1 MSYLLFNV
9 SEKLYLRDPQ
19 KSAVGQAIIRHSVAL
34 IDRDGFD
41 NITFKKLAEAIDST
55 EATIYRYFENKFRL
69 LQYLIVWHW
78 TSVNFEID
86 YHVNNIAAPQDK
98 LKICLQV
105 LAGMRKPFN
114 ATIIDQQ
121 ALNRVVI
128 AEFDKFYLSK
138 TIDRDYEEGLLDPFN
153 ETCQRIAAL
162 VKQINPKYPFP
173 HSLISTAINAARHQV
188 YFSKHLPQLC
198 DIKNDERT
206 LHDRLYKFLEGFVLT
221 TIKAAA

>member
-1 MSYLLFNV
+1 MSYLLFNL

-19 KSAVGQAIIRHSVAL
+19 KSAVGQAIIRQSVVL
-34 IDRDGFD
+34 IDRHGFD
-41 NITFKKLAEAIDST
+41 KLTFRKIAEEIEST
-55 EATIYRYFENKFRL
+55 EATVYRYFENKFRL

-78 TSVNFEID
+78 TSVNFQID
-86 YHVNNIAAPQDK
+86 FHLNNVAAPQEQ

-105 LAGMRKPFN
+105 LAGTRKPFN
-114 ATIIDQQ
+114 VTLIDQQ

-128 AEFDKFYLSK
+128 AESDKFYLSK

-153 ETCQRIAAL
+153 QTCQRIAAL

-173 HSLISTAINAARHQV
+173 HSLVSTAITAARHQI

-198 DIKNDERT
+198 DIKNDDRT
-206 LHDRLYKFLEGFVLT
+206 MNDKLYKFLEGFVLT
-221 TIKAAA
+221 TIRAAA